1 MLELVMVLRHRCL
14 PARNGW
20 HCWFW
25 WRGGGGFIGSFLVI
39 RKEGCGAD
47 MEEVEEAFG

>member
-1 MLELVMVLRHRCL
+1 M
-14 PARNGW
+14 
-20 HCWFW
+20 
-25 WRGGGGFIGSFLVI
+25 GGIAGFGGVGEGGFIGSFLMI